1 MAKKAEEDRIKEEEE
16 NKLIAFI
23 HKHAKPPQVTNT
35 MQKSYIIRNDA
46 KKLHAVHNHV
56 SRRIRNFRN
65 TQKLEQEAQE
75 NQWTEVLDEQVE
87 MSEKIN
93 ELNRTIAL
101 LKKALAGMSREFRD
115 QLAKHDKREKQLK
128 EEREQD
134 LAVQRQESN
143 IRAQSSLRL
152 VSRVSNLSVSPN
164 ARKTLKQGKREE
176 FSSHDLA
183 ELES

>member
-1 MAKKAEEDRIKEEEE
+1 
-16 NKLIAFI
+16 
-23 HKHAKPPQVTNT
+23 
-35 MQKSYIIRNDA
+35 
-46 KKLHAVHNHV
+46 
-56 SRRIRNFRN
+56 
-65 TQKLEQEAQE
+65 
-75 NQWTEVLDEQVE
+75 